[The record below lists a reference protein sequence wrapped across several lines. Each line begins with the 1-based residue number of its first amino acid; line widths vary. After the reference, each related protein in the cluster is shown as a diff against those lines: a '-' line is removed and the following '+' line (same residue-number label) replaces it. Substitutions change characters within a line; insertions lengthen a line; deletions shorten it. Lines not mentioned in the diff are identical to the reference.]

1 MKGHWLTA
9 GGALSGLIKLASPWS
24 RELTFPLSFGPQILM
39 EFLPGAGT
47 FLEAGCLKGSL
58 VAQMVENP
66 PAEQETQVQSLGG

>member
-1 MKGHWLTA
+1 
-9 GGALSGLIKLASPWS
+9 
-24 RELTFPLSFGPQILM
+24 M